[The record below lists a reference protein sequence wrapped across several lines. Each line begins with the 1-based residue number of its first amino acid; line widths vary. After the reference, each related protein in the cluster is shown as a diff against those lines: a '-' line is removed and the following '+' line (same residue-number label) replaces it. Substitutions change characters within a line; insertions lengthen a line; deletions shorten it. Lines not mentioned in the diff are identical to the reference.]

1 MLKQLPHLLAME
13 LDGEV
18 ERLQHSLSVLL
29 QVCRSLEWLVQQ
41 KRTGHRLN
49 DEEIVFY
56 REHSQDAYRLL
67 WLPQEP
73 QSAALSVKETLANS
87 LRLLAPLLS
96 TQLADKL
103 SSIVQRDSASLDKLC
118 QFLEFT
124 MFGPN
129 VDPADN
135 DPDPM
140 DTFQRWLDV
149 ERASALNELIRTQ
162 GLWRVKLSIVEEFRL
177 SFLISTSPHHL
188 LDISQM

>member
-18 ERLQHSLSVLL
+18 DRLQHSLSILL
-29 QVCRSLEWLVQQ
+29 QICRALEWLVHQ
-41 KRTGHRLN
+41 KRVANRLN
-49 DEEIVFY
+49 HEEMIFY

-67 WLPQEP
+67 WLPQE
-73 QSAALSVKETLANS
+73 SGTGSLSVKDTLS
-87 LRLLAPLLS
+87 SSIRFLAPLLP

-103 SSIVQRDSASLDKLC
+103 SFIVTSTELDKLC
-118 QFLEFT
+118 QYLEFT
-124 MFGPN
+124 MFGPAT
-129 VDPADN
+129 DLIDG

-140 DTFQRWLDV
+140 DMYQRWLDV

-162 GLWRVKLSIVEEFRL
+162 GLWRVKLSIIEEFRL

-188 LDISQM
+188 LDTSQI